1 MDQKEQL
8 SKYRWVILAVI
19 VPVIIATEMMW
30 LSIAPISS
38 KAVDFYGVSSIKIDL
53 LSISYMVMFILFSI
67 PASWVID

>member
-30 LSIAPISS
+30 LSIAP
-38 KAVDFYGVSSIKIDL
+38 VSS
-53 LSISYMVMFILFSI
+53 
-67 PASWVID
+67 